1 MRVRDGL
8 GSLAVRVFALLCVGI
23 VAAAALAFTAADLQ
37 RRDTERRG
45 REQRLVER
53 TADLA
58 GVLQRAPTEVRP
70 MLLGVGP
77 EAPRLT
83 RAAPTDEPLDAE
95 LTGRLAARLGTAAA
109 VQATEPTPQGCAP
122 PPASSPP
129 PAPQPPPRPDAGT
142 DWSPPPPPPP
152 PPRRECR
159 RVALTLAGGERVTLI
174 LPSGPRPRP
183 EALTPFSPLM
193 LLVLA
198 SAAAALAYVTARLAT
213 APVRRLASA
222 AEALGRDLD
231 RPPLPEAGPT
241 EVRQGARAF
250 NAMQVQLK
258 RREDERTH
266 MLAAITHDL
275 QTPLTRLRLR
285 LEKVADPTLR
295 AALIADQAAMKELI
309 RDGLNL
315 ARAAA
320 GGGGPLQELDVDSL
334 LQSLCEDAADAG
346 AQVSVTGRCGAVVRT
361 RPEALKRCIANLLDN
376 ALKHAGAAELSAT
389 CGGGGVELWV
399 LDRGPGIP
407 DDQLQAVFD
416 PFVRLETSR
425 SRETGGSGLGLT
437 IARLMA
443 EHAQGE
449 LRLTNRSSGGLCA
462 VVLIPSAPRN
472 RR

>member
-53 TADLA
+53 AADLA
-58 GVLQRAPTEVRP
+58 GVVQRAPAAVRP

-77 EAPRLT
+77 EAPRLAG
-83 RAAPTDEPLDAE
+83 AAPTDEPPDAE
-95 LTGRLAARLGTAAA
+95 LTARLAARLGTAIA
-109 VQATEPTPQGCAP
+109 VQATEPTVQGCTP
-122 PPASSPP
+122 PPASGPPPP
-129 PAPQPPPRPDAGT
+129 PAPPPPSRLDARRDG
-142 DWSPPPPPPP
+142 SPPPPPPRP
-152 PPRRECR
+152 DCR
-159 RVALTLAGGERVTLI
+159 RVALTLAGGSRVSLI

-183 EALTPFSPLM
+183 AALTPFSPLM

-213 APVRRLASA
+213 APVRWLATA

-231 RPPLPEAGPT
+231 RPPLPQAGPT

-258 RREDERTH
+258 RREGERTH

-285 LEKVADPTLR
+285 LEKVADPALR
-295 AALIADQAAMKELI
+295 AALIADQAAMMELI
-309 RDGLNL
+309 RDGLDL

-320 GGGGPLQELDVDSL
+320 GGGGPLQDLDVDSL

-346 AQVSVTGRCGAVVRT
+346 AQVSVTGHCGAVVRT

-376 ALKHAGAAELSAT
+376 ALKHAGAVELAAT
-389 CGGGGVELWV
+389 RVDGGVELRV

-407 DDQLQAVFD
+407 ADQLQAVFD

-425 SRETGGSGLGLT
+425 SRDTGGSGLGLT

-443 EHAQGE
+443 EQAQGE
-449 LRLTNRSSGGLCA
+449 LRLRNRSNGGLCA
-462 VVLIPSAPRN
+462 VVLISSALRK
-472 RR
+472 